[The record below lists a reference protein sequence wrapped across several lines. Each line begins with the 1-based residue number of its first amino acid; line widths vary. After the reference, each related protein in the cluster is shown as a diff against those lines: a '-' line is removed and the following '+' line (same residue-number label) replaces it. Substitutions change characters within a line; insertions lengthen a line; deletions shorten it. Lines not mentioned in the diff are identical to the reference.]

1 MKLTSKV
8 LKQMIR
14 EQIKEGHYQ
23 DPNPTVFTGEPGLEI
38 PSMEALQAA
47 MADVEP
53 EKKNIISQLADQL
66 TAVLDQIEALVPDI
80 FNAERNPEPHGMS
93 DDDIIDQERAY
104 ANEPPME
111 Q

>member
-38 PSMEALQAA
+38 PSMADLEAAKAA
-47 MADVEP
+47 VEP
-53 EKKNIISQLADQL
+53 EKQGMLISLADQL
-66 TAVLDQIEALVPDI
+66 TALLDQIEQLVPDI
-80 FNAERNPEPHGMS
+80 FNAERSPIKSAHMLMNPQWS
-93 DDDIIDQERAY
+93 NRI
-104 ANEPPME
+104 
-111 Q
+111 

>member
-1 MKLTSKV
+1 
-8 LKQMIR
+8 MIR

-38 PSMEALQAA
+38 PSMEALQTA

-53 EKKNIISQLADQL
+53 EKKNMLTQLADQL
-66 TAVLDQIEALVPDI
+66 TMLLDKIEALVPDI
-80 FNAERNPEPHGMS
+80 FNAERNPEPPRMS
-93 DDDIIDQERAY
+93 DQEIADQERAY

-111 Q
+111 